1 MKRLSLPVVGCVV
14 IVVLSLIGLASR
26 STPVPSPVAPPVA
39 ATTGLR
45 TQVFTVEQMT
55 CATCPITVRTAMAAV
70 TGVSAVV
77 VDFDTKK
84 ATVTFDPMV
93 ATPQQIADASTNA
106 GYPAKPAL

>member
-26 STPVPSPVAPPVA
+26 STSAPSVAPPVA
-39 ATTGLR
+39 SATGLR
-45 TQVFTVEQMT
+45 TQVFTVAQMT

-70 TGVSAVV
+70 KGVSAVV
-77 VDFDTKK
+77 VDFDTKQ
-84 ATVTFDPMV
+84 ATVTFDPLV